1 MARHFRYKN
10 LFSSCLKVGPEPIFS
25 HLKNKIMLCY
35 NYNIIAPGQGHQRS
49 PLAVARS
56 DSNASK
62 RLDEPLQRP
71 GIVHVQ
77 HLLRFCSLPLVVLA
91 GGVALADESPVD
103 LPAVTVQAQAAQEGE
118 TSLHTPTTAGS
129 RLDLSALQTPAS
141 TSSLSGAEV
150 RERNNRSA
158 QDAVTRTPGIST
170 IGTPG
175 NGGTALSARGF
186 SGHASTMQLYDGT
199 RQYIGAGTVTF
210 PVDTWSVERIDV
222 LRGPASVLYGEGA
235 TGAVINVVP
244 KKPFAGEIRNQ
255 LRLGYGSDDRR
266 QAALDSGGSL
276 SEALSY
282 RFNLNQQASNGWV
295 DRGDSES
302 LALSAALRWDA
313 SDDLSFSLSHD
324 QGDQSPERYFGTPLV
339 DGKYRESIRD
349 RNYNV
354 ANADIRY
361 NDQITRL
368 VTDWRISDALSASNQ
383 LYYIKTQRYWRNAET
398 YRWQPGDLI
407 NRSSF
412 YEIKHT
418 QEQVGDRQSFTLDH
432 RLFGLDSRTVV
443 GVDYNRIHFAR
454 QHDFASSFSD
464 TVPLAGSGGGQYQS
478 NDPRGYGPRER
489 NLARQFSLFA
499 ENRTQL
505 TERLSLVTG
514 VRRDQVHIQRDDLL
528 SDSSVD
534 RSLSGGNWRAGLV
547 FALTPELSLYGQY
560 ATSTEGVNNLLTL
573 SPSQQQF
580 DLSEAKQSE
589 IGLKQMFWNGQG
601 EWTLA
606 AYHIVKKK
614 LLSRETPASPT
625 EQIGQQS
632 SDGLE
637 ATLELA
643 LGNGWQVSANAA
655 LVRAEYDD
663 FVEGG
668 GDRSGNRPSNVP
680 RRTANLW
687 LNKALGSGV
696 DVGMGAR
703 YVDARYADAANQI
716 EVPGYTVVDATIA
729 WQALPDVRLG
739 VELNNLFDRQY
750 ATTASSAGEQWY
762 LGAPRS
768 LFVTTDYS
776 F

>member
-1 MARHFRYKN
+1 M
-10 LFSSCLKVGPEPIFS
+10 
-25 HLKNKIMLCY
+25 
-35 NYNIIAPGQGHQRS
+35 
-49 PLAVARS
+49 
-56 DSNASK
+56 
-62 RLDEPLQRP
+62 
-71 GIVHVQ
+71 
-77 HLLRFCSLPLVVLA
+77 VLA
-91 GGVALADESPVD
+91 GGTALADESAVD

-118 TSLHTPTTAGS
+118 TRLHTATTAGS

-150 RERNNRSA
+150 RERNNRSV

-244 KKPFAGEIRNQ
+244 KKPFAGDIRNHM
-255 LRLGYGSDDRR
+255 RLGYGSDDRR

-313 SDDLSFSLSHD
+313 SDDLSFTLSHD
-324 QGDQSPERYFGTPLV
+324 HGDQSPERYLGTPLV
-339 DGKYRESIRD
+339 AGKYRESIRE

-368 VTDWRISDALSASNQ
+368 VTDWRISDVLSASNQ
-383 LYYIKTQRYWRNAET
+383 LYYIKTQRYWRNAEA
-398 YRWQPGDLI
+398 YRWQPGD
-407 NRSSF
+407 RVERGEF

-418 QEQVGDRQSFTLDH
+418 QEQVGDRQTFTLDH
-432 RLFGLDSRTVV
+432 TLFGLDSRTVV

-464 TVPLAGSGGGQYQS
+464 SVPLNGSGGGQYQS
-478 NDPRGYGPRER
+478 TDPLGYGPRER

-514 VRRDQVHIQRDDLL
+514 VRRDQVHLQRDNLIDG
-528 SDSSVD
+528 SSAD
-534 RSLSGGNWRAGLV
+534 RSLSGDNWRAGLV

-573 SPSQQQF
+573 NPTQQQF
-580 DLSEAKQSE
+580 DLSEARQSE
-589 IGLKQMFWNGQG
+589 IGLKQMFWGGQG

-614 LLSRETPASPT
+614 LLSRATPTSPT

-643 LGNGWQVSANAA
+643 LGNGWQVSANTAF
-655 LVRAEYDD
+655 VRAEYDD

-687 LNKALGSGV
+687 LNKALGSSV

-703 YVDARYADAANQI
+703 YVDARYADTANQI
-716 EVPGYTVVDATIA
+716 EVPGYTLVDATIA

-750 ATTASSAGEQWY
+750 ATTAGSAGEQWY

-768 LFVTTDYS
+768 LFVTVDYS

>member
-1 MARHFRYKN
+1 MAD
-10 LFSSCLKVGPEPIFS
+10 
-25 HLKNKIMLCY
+25 
-35 NYNIIAPGQGHQRS
+35 
-49 PLAVARS
+49 
-56 DSNASK
+56 DSA
-62 RLDEPLQRP
+62 
-71 GIVHVQ
+71 
-77 HLLRFCSLPLVVLA
+77 
-91 GGVALADESPVD
+91 VD
-103 LPAVTVQAQAAQEGE
+103 LPAVTVQAQASEEGE
-118 TSLHTPTTAGS
+118 TTLHTPTTAGS

-141 TSSLSGAEV
+141 STSLSGTTV
-150 RERNNRSA
+150 RERNNRSV

-186 SGHASTMQLYDGT
+186 TGHSATMQLYDGT
-199 RQYIGAGTVTF
+199 RQYVGAGTVTF
-210 PVDTWSVERIDV
+210 PVDTWSVARIDV

-244 KKPFAGEIRNQ
+244 KKPFAGEIQNH

-276 SEALSY
+276 SDALSY
-282 RFNLNQQASNGWV
+282 RFTLNQQASNGWV
-295 DRGDSES
+295 DRGDSDS
-302 LALSAALRWDA
+302 LALSAALRWNA
-313 SDDLSFSLSHD
+313 SDDLSFTLSHD
-324 QGDQSPERYFGTPLV
+324 QGEQSPERYLGTPLV
-339 DGKYRESIRD
+339 DGKFREGIRD

-368 VTDWRISDALSASNQ
+368 VTDWRISDVLSASNQ
-383 LYYIKTQRYWRNAET
+383 LYYIKTQRYWRNSEA
-398 YRWQPGDLI
+398 YRWQPGDTVE
-407 NRSSF
+407 RSEF
-412 YEIKHT
+412 YRIKHT
-418 QEQVGDRQSFTLDH
+418 QEQVGDRQTFTLEH
-432 RLFGLDSRTVV
+432 PLFGLDSRTVV

-464 TVPLAGSGGGQYQS
+464 SVPLAGSGGGQYQS
-478 NDPRGYGPRER
+478 TDPLGYGPRER

-514 VRRDQVHIQRDDLL
+514 VRRDQVHIDRSNLVDD
-528 SDSSVD
+528 SRVD
-534 RSLSGGNWRAGLV
+534 RSLTGDNWRAGLV

-560 ATSTEGVNNLLTL
+560 ATSTEGVSNLLTL
-573 SPSQQQF
+573 NPTQQQF
-580 DLSEAKQSE
+580 DLSEAKQTE
-589 IGLKQMFWNGQG
+589 IGLKQLFWGGQG

-606 AYHIVKKK
+606 AYHIVKNK
-614 LLSRETPASPT
+614 LLSRATPTAPT

-637 ATLELA
+637 ASLELA
-643 LGNGWQVSANAA
+643 LGRGWQVSANAA
-655 LVRAEYDD
+655 FVRAEYDD

-680 RRTANLW
+680 KRTANLW
-687 LNKALGSGV
+687 LNKDFGTGV
-696 DVGMGAR
+696 EAGIGAR
-703 YVDARYADAANQI
+703 YVDARYVNTANTA
-716 EVPGYTVVDATIA
+716 EVPGYTVVDANIA
-729 WQALPDVRLG
+729 WQVLSDVRLG
-739 VELNNLFDRQY
+739 LELNNLFDRQY
-750 ATTASSAGEQWY
+750 ATSASSDGEQWY

-768 LFVTTDYS
+768 LFVSADYR

>member
-1 MARHFRYKN
+1 MARYP
-10 LFSSCLKVGPEPIFS
+10 LFQTCAS
-25 HLKNKIMLCY
+25 
-35 NYNIIAPGQGHQRS
+35 
-49 PLAVARS
+49 LALLLA
-56 DSNASK
+56 ASAMA
-62 RLDEPLQRP
+62 
-71 GIVHVQ
+71 
-77 HLLRFCSLPLVVLA
+77 SA
-91 GGVALADESPVD
+91 SPVD
-103 LPAVTVQAQAAQEGE
+103 LPDVTVQAHAAEEGE
-118 TSLHTPTTAGS
+118 SDLHTPTTSGS
-129 RLDLSALQTPAS
+129 RLELSALQTPAS
-141 TSSLSGAEV
+141 TTSLSGAEV
-150 RERNNRSA
+150 RGRNNLTV
-158 QDAVTRTPGIST
+158 QDAVTRMPGISS

-186 SGHASTMQLYDGT
+186 TGHSATMQLYDGT
-199 RQYIGAGTVTF
+199 RQYVGAGTVTF
-210 PVDTWSVERIDV
+210 PVDTWSIARIDV

-255 LRLGYGSDDRR
+255 LRLGYGSDDRC

-313 SDDLSFSLSHD
+313 SDDLSFTLSHD
-324 QGDQSPERYFGTPLV
+324 YGDQSPERYFGTPLV
-339 DGKYRESIRD
+339 DGKYRERIRD

-368 VTDWRISDALSASNQ
+368 TTDWRINDALSASNQ
-383 LYYIKTQRYWRNAET
+383 LYYIKTQRYWRNSEA

-432 RLFGLDSRTVV
+432 SLFGLDSRTVV

-454 QHDFASSFSD
+454 QHDFDSSFSD

-547 FALTPELSLYGQY
+547 FALTPDLSLYGQY

-573 SPSQQQF
+573 CPSQQQF
-580 DLSEAKQSE
+580 DLSEARQSE
-589 IGLKQMFWNGQG
+589 IGLKQLFWNGQG

-643 LGNGWQVSANAA
+643 LGRGWQVSANAA
-655 LVRAEYDD
+655 FVRAEYDD
-663 FVEGG
+663 FVDGA

-716 EVPGYTVVDATIA
+716 EVPGYTLVDATIA

-739 VELNNLFDRQY
+739 LELNNLFDRQY

-768 LFVTTDYS
+768 LFVTADYR

>member
-1 MARHFRYKN
+1 M
-10 LFSSCLKVGPEPIFS
+10 
-25 HLKNKIMLCY
+25 
-35 NYNIIAPGQGHQRS
+35 
-49 PLAVARS
+49 
-56 DSNASK
+56 
-62 RLDEPLQRP
+62 
-71 GIVHVQ
+71 Q
-77 HLLRFCSLPLVVLA
+77 HLFRVCSLPLVVLA
-91 GGVALADESPVD
+91 GGTALADESAVD

-118 TSLHTPTTAGS
+118 TRLHTATTAGS

-150 RERNNRSA
+150 RERNNRSV

-244 KKPFAGEIRNQ
+244 KKPFAGDIRNHM
-255 LRLGYGSDDRR
+255 RLGYGSDDRR

-313 SDDLSFSLSHD
+313 SDDLSFTLSHD
-324 QGDQSPERYFGTPLV
+324 HGDQSPERYLGTPLV
-339 DGKYRESIRD
+339 AGKYRESIRE

-368 VTDWRISDALSASNQ
+368 VTDWRISDVLSASNQ
-383 LYYIKTQRYWRNAET
+383 LYYIKTQRYWRNAEA
-398 YRWQPGDLI
+398 YRWQPGD
-407 NRSSF
+407 RVERGEF

-418 QEQVGDRQSFTLDH
+418 QEQVGDRQTFTLDH
-432 RLFGLDSRTVV
+432 TLFGLDSRTVV

-464 TVPLAGSGGGQYQS
+464 SVPLNGSGGGQYQS
-478 NDPRGYGPRER
+478 TDPLGYGPRER

-514 VRRDQVHIQRDDLL
+514 VRRDQVHLQRDNLIDG
-528 SDSSVD
+528 SSAD
-534 RSLSGGNWRAGLV
+534 RSLSGDNWRAGLV

-573 SPSQQQF
+573 NPTQQQF
-580 DLSEAKQSE
+580 DLSEARQSE
-589 IGLKQMFWNGQG
+589 IGLKQMFWGGQG

-614 LLSRETPASPT
+614 LLSRATPTSPT

-643 LGNGWQVSANAA
+643 LGNGWQVSANTAF
-655 LVRAEYDD
+655 VRAEYDD

-687 LNKALGSGV
+687 LNKALGSSV

-703 YVDARYADAANQI
+703 YVDARYADTANQI
-716 EVPGYTVVDATIA
+716 EVPGYTLVDATIA

-750 ATTASSAGEQWY
+750 ATTAGSAGEQWY

-768 LFVTTDYS
+768 LFVTVDYS

>member
-1 MARHFRYKN
+1 MARHFRFN
-10 LFSSCLKVGPEPIFS
+10 DLFSQDFLRLPAGPGERLRNS
-25 HLKNKIMLCY
+25 IMLCY
-35 NYNIIAPGQGHQRS
+35 NNSITPFGSASSATTSAVEPVARVPAGPVSLRNPGRS
-49 PLAVARS
+49 AVSHSLLYCSVPLALAFAGLAVAS
-56 DSNASK
+56 ED
-62 RLDEPLQRP
+62 
-71 GIVHVQ
+71 
-77 HLLRFCSLPLVVLA
+77 
-91 GGVALADESPVD
+91 PVD
-103 LPAVTVQAQAAQEGE
+103 LPGLTIQAKAAEEGE
-118 TSLHTPTTAGS
+118 TDLSTPTSAGS
-129 RLDLSALQTPAS
+129 RLELSALQTPAS
-141 TSSLSGAEV
+141 TTSLSGAEV
-150 RERNNRSA
+150 RGRNNRSV
-158 QDAVTRTPGIST
+158 QDAVTRTPGISS

-186 SGHASTMQLYDGT
+186 SGHSATMQLYDGT
-199 RQYIGAGTVTF
+199 RQYVGAGTVTF
-210 PVDTWSVERIDV
+210 PVDTWSVQRIDV

-244 KKPFAGEIRNQ
+244 KKPFAGPIHNQ

-266 QAALDSGGSL
+266 QMALDSGGSL
-276 SEALSY
+276 SDALSY
-282 RFNLNQQASNGWV
+282 RFNVNQQASNGWV
-295 DRGDSES
+295 DRGDSKS
-302 LALSAALRWDA
+302 LAFSAALRWEA
-313 SDDLSFSLSHD
+313 SDELSFTLSHD
-324 QGDQSPERYFGTPLV
+324 HGDQDPERYFGTPLV
-339 DGKYRESIRD
+339 NGHYRESLREH
-349 RNYNV
+349 NYNV
-354 ANADIRY
+354 GDAEVRY

-368 VTDWRISDALSASNQ
+368 VTDWRINDALTASNQ
-383 LYYIKTQRYWRNAET
+383 LYYIKTQRYWRNAES
-398 YRWQPGDLI
+398 YRWQPGDVVL
-407 NRSSF
+407 RSDF

-432 RLFGLDSRTVV
+432 SLFGLDSRTVV

-464 TVPLAGSGGGQYQS
+464 SVPLAGSGGGRYQS
-478 NDPRGYGPRER
+478 DDPQGYGPRER

-505 TERLSLVTG
+505 SERLSLVTG

-528 SDSSVD
+528 GDSRVD

-547 FALTPELSLYGQY
+547 FALTPELSLYGQH

-580 DLSEAKQSE
+580 DLSRARQTEV
-589 IGLKQMFWNGQG
+589 GLKQAFWNGQG

-614 LLSRETPASPT
+614 LLSRETPSSPT
-625 EQIGQQS
+625 EQVGQQS
-632 SDGLE
+632 ADGLE
-637 ATLELA
+637 ASLELA
-643 LGNGWQVSANAA
+643 LGRGWQVSANAA
-655 LVRAEYDD
+655 FVRAEYDD

-668 GDRSGNRPSNVP
+668 GERSGNRPSNVP

-687 LNKALGSGV
+687 LNKALGHGL
-696 DVGMGAR
+696 DVGVGAR

-716 EVPGYTVVDATIA
+716 EVPGYTVVDANIA

-739 VELNNLFDRQY
+739 LELNNLFDCQY
-750 ATTASSAGEQWY
+750 ATTASSAGQQWY

-768 LFVTTDYS
+768 FFVTADYS

>member
-1 MARHFRYKN
+1 MARYP
-10 LFSSCLKVGPEPIFS
+10 LFQTSASFAL
-25 HLKNKIMLCY
+25 L
-35 NYNIIAPGQGHQRS
+35 
-49 PLAVARS
+49 LAA
-56 DSNASK
+56 A
-62 RLDEPLQRP
+62 
-71 GIVHVQ
+71 
-77 HLLRFCSLPLVVLA
+77 A
-91 GGVALADESPVD
+91 MADESPVD
-103 LPAVTVQAQAAQEGE
+103 LPAVTVQAQAVQEGE

-141 TSSLSGAEV
+141 TTSLSGAEV
-150 RERNNRSA
+150 RERNNRSV

-186 SGHASTMQLYDGT
+186 TGHSSTMQLYDGT

-244 KKPFAGEIRNQ
+244 KKPFAGEIRNH

-276 SEALSY
+276 NDGLSY
-282 RFNLNQQASNGWV
+282 RLNINQQASNGWV

-339 DGKYRESIRD
+339 DGKYRESIRE

-354 ANADIRY
+354 ANAEIRY

-368 VTDWRISDALSASNQ
+368 TTDWRISDALSASNQ

-432 RLFGLDSRTVV
+432 SLFGLDSRTVV

-464 TVPLAGSGGGQYQS
+464 TVPLAGSGGDQYQS

-528 SDSSVD
+528 SESSVD

-687 LNKALGSGV
+687 LNKALGQGV

-703 YVDARYADAANQI
+703 YVDARYADTANQI
-716 EVPGYTVVDATIA
+716 EVPGYTVVDANIA

-739 VELNNLFDRQY
+739 LELNNLFDRQY
-750 ATTASSAGEQWY
+750 ATTASSAGQQWY

-768 LFVTTDYS
+768 LFVTADYS

>member
-1 MARHFRYKN
+1 MARYP
-10 LFSSCLKVGPEPIFS
+10 LFQTSASFAL
-25 HLKNKIMLCY
+25 L
-35 NYNIIAPGQGHQRS
+35 
-49 PLAVARS
+49 LAA
-56 DSNASK
+56 A
-62 RLDEPLQRP
+62 
-71 GIVHVQ
+71 
-77 HLLRFCSLPLVVLA
+77 A
-91 GGVALADESPVD
+91 MADESPVD
-103 LPAVTVQAQAAQEGE
+103 LPAVTVQAQAVQEGE

-141 TSSLSGAEV
+141 TTSLSGAEV
-150 RERNNRSA
+150 RERNNRSV

-186 SGHASTMQLYDGT
+186 TGHSSTMQLYDGT

-244 KKPFAGEIRNQ
+244 KKPFAGEIRNH
-255 LRLGYGSDDRR
+255 LRVGYGSDDRR

-276 SEALSY
+276 NDGLSY
-282 RFNLNQQASNGWV
+282 RLNINQQASNGWV

-339 DGKYRESIRD
+339 DGKYRERIRE

-368 VTDWRISDALSASNQ
+368 STDWRINDALSASNQ

-432 RLFGLDSRTVV
+432 SLFGLDSRTVV

-505 TERLSLVTG
+505 SERLSLVTG

-528 SDSSVD
+528 SESSVD

-643 LGNGWQVSANAA
+643 LGHGWQVSANAA
-655 LVRAEYDD
+655 LVHAEYDD

-687 LNKALGSGV
+687 LNKALGQGV

-703 YVDARYADAANQI
+703 YVDARYADTANQI
-716 EVPGYTVVDATIA
+716 EVPGYTVVDANIA

-739 VELNNLFDRQY
+739 LELNNLFDRQY
-750 ATTASSAGEQWY
+750 ATTASSAGQQWY

-768 LFVTTDYS
+768 FFVTADYS

>member
-1 MARHFRYKN
+1 MARYP
-10 LFSSCLKVGPEPIFS
+10 LFQTSASFAL
-25 HLKNKIMLCY
+25 LLA
-35 NYNIIAPGQGHQRS
+35 AP
-49 PLAVARS
+49 AM
-56 DSNASK
+56 
-62 RLDEPLQRP
+62 
-71 GIVHVQ
+71 
-77 HLLRFCSLPLVVLA
+77 
-91 GGVALADESPVD
+91 ADESPVD

-118 TSLHTPTTAGS
+118 TNLHTPTTAGS

-141 TSSLSGAEV
+141 TTSLSGAEV
-150 RERNNRSA
+150 RERNNRSV

-186 SGHASTMQLYDGT
+186 TGHSSTMQLYDGT

-244 KKPFAGEIRNQ
+244 KKPFAGEIRNH
-255 LRLGYGSDDRR
+255 LRVGYGSDDRR

-276 SEALSY
+276 NDGLSY
-282 RFNLNQQASNGWV
+282 RLNINQQASNGWV

-339 DGKYRESIRD
+339 DGKYREGIRE

-368 VTDWRISDALSASNQ
+368 STDWRINDALSASNQ

-418 QEQVGDRQSFTLDH
+418 QEQVGDRQSFTLNH
-432 RLFGLDSRTVV
+432 SLFGLDSRTVV

-464 TVPLAGSGGGQYQS
+464 TVPLAGSGGDQYQS

-528 SDSSVD
+528 SESSVD

-643 LGNGWQVSANAA
+643 LGHGWQVSANAA

-687 LNKALGSGV
+687 LNKALGQGV

-703 YVDARYADAANQI
+703 YVDARYADTANQI
-716 EVPGYTVVDATIA
+716 EVPGYTVVDANIA

-739 VELNNLFDRQY
+739 LELNNLFDRQY
-750 ATTASSAGEQWY
+750 ATTASSAGQQWY

-768 LFVTTDYS
+768 LFVTADYS

>member
-1 MARHFRYKN
+1 MARYP
-10 LFSSCLKVGPEPIFS
+10 LFQPCALFA
-25 HLKNKIMLCY
+25 LL
-35 NYNIIAPGQGHQRS
+35 
-49 PLAVARS
+49 LA
-56 DSNASK
+56 ASAMA
-62 RLDEPLQRP
+62 
-71 GIVHVQ
+71 
-77 HLLRFCSLPLVVLA
+77 SA
-91 GGVALADESPVD
+91 SPVD
-103 LPAVTVQAQAAQEGE
+103 LPDVTVQAHVVEEGE
-118 TSLHTPTTAGS
+118 SDLHTPTTSGS
-129 RLDLSALQTPAS
+129 RLQLSALQTPAS

-150 RERNNRSA
+150 RGRNNLTV
-158 QDAVTRTPGIST
+158 QDAVTRTPGISS
-170 IGTPG
+170 IGSPG

-186 SGHASTMQLYDGT
+186 TGHAATMQLYDGT
-199 RQYIGAGTVTF
+199 RQYVGAGTVTF
-210 PVDTWSVERIDV
+210 PVDTWSVARIDV

-244 KKPFAGEIRNQ
+244 KKPFAGDIRNQ
-255 LRLGYGSDDRR
+255 LYLGYGSDDRR

-276 SEALSY
+276 SDDLSY
-282 RFNLNQQASNGWV
+282 RFNINQLASNGWV
-295 DRGDSES
+295 DRGDSDS

-313 SDDLSFSLSHD
+313 HDDLSFTLSHD
-324 QGDQSPERYFGTPLV
+324 QGEQSPMRYLGTPLV
-339 DGKYRESIRD
+339 AGKYRESIRE

-368 VTDWRISDALSASNQ
+368 VSDWRINDALSASNQ
-383 LYYIKTQRYWRNAET
+383 LYYIKTQRYWRNAEA
-398 YRWQPGDLI
+398 YRWQPGDTVE
-407 NRSSF
+407 RSEF
-412 YEIKHT
+412 YRIKHT
-418 QEQVGDRQSFTLDH
+418 QEQVGDRQTFTLDH
-432 RLFGLDSRTVV
+432 ALFGLDSRTVV

-464 TVPLAGSGGGQYQS
+464 SVPLAGSGGGQYQS
-478 NDPRGYGPRER
+478 TDPLGYGPRER

-528 SDSSVD
+528 SDSSAD
-534 RSLSGGNWRAGLV
+534 RSLSGDNWRAGLV
-547 FALTPELSLYGQY
+547 FALTPELSLYGHY

-573 SPSQQQF
+573 NPTQQQF

-589 IGLKQMFWNGQG
+589 IGLKQMFWGGHG

-614 LLSRETPASPT
+614 LLSRATPTSPT

-643 LGNGWQVSANAA
+643 LGRGWQVSANAA

-663 FVEGG
+663 FIEGG
-668 GDRSGNRPSNVP
+668 GDRSGNRPTDVP
-680 RRTANLW
+680 KRTANLW
-687 LNKALGSGV
+687 LNKALGGGV
-696 DVGMGAR
+696 DAGIGAR
-703 YVDARYADAANQI
+703 YVDARYADTANTAK
-716 EVPGYTVVDATIA
+716 VPGYTVVDANVA

-739 VELNNLFDRQY
+739 LELNNLFDRQY
-750 ATTASSAGEQWY
+750 ATSANSDGEQWY

-768 LFVTTDYS
+768 FFVTADYS

>member
-1 MARHFRYKN
+1 MARYP
-10 LFSSCLKVGPEPIFS
+10 LFQTSASFAL
-25 HLKNKIMLCY
+25 LLA
-35 NYNIIAPGQGHQRS
+35 AP
-49 PLAVARS
+49 AM
-56 DSNASK
+56 
-62 RLDEPLQRP
+62 
-71 GIVHVQ
+71 
-77 HLLRFCSLPLVVLA
+77 
-91 GGVALADESPVD
+91 ADESPVD

-141 TSSLSGAEV
+141 TTSLSGAEV
-150 RERNNRSA
+150 RERNNRSV

-186 SGHASTMQLYDGT
+186 TGHSSTMQLYDGT

-210 PVDTWSVERIDV
+210 PVDIWSVERIDV

-244 KKPFAGEIRNQ
+244 KKPFAGEIRNH

-276 SEALSY
+276 NDGLSY
-282 RFNLNQQASNGWV
+282 RLNINQQASNGWV

-339 DGKYRESIRD
+339 DGKYRESIRE

-368 VTDWRISDALSASNQ
+368 STDWRINDALSSSNQ

-432 RLFGLDSRTVV
+432 SLFGLDSRTVV

-528 SDSSVD
+528 SESSVD

-547 FALTPELSLYGQY
+547 FAVTPELSLYGQY

-643 LGNGWQVSANAA
+643 LGHGWQVSANAA

-687 LNKALGSGV
+687 LNKALGQGV

-703 YVDARYADAANQI
+703 YVDARYADTANQI
-716 EVPGYTVVDATIA
+716 EVPGYTVVDANIA

-739 VELNNLFDRQY
+739 LELNNLFDRQY
-750 ATTASSAGEQWY
+750 ATTASSAGQQWY

-768 LFVTTDYS
+768 LFVTADYS

>member
-1 MARHFRYKN
+1 M
-10 LFSSCLKVGPEPIFS
+10 
-25 HLKNKIMLCY
+25 
-35 NYNIIAPGQGHQRS
+35 
-49 PLAVARS
+49 
-56 DSNASK
+56 
-62 RLDEPLQRP
+62 
-71 GIVHVQ
+71 
-77 HLLRFCSLPLVVLA
+77 RFCSLPLALLA
-91 GGVALADESPVD
+91 GGTAMADDSAVD
-103 LPAVTVQAQAAQEGE
+103 LPAVTVQAQASEEGE
-118 TSLHTPTTAGS
+118 TTLHTPTTAGS

-141 TSSLSGAEV
+141 STSLSGTTV
-150 RERNNRSA
+150 RERNNRSV

-186 SGHASTMQLYDGT
+186 TGHSATMQLYDGT
-199 RQYIGAGTVTF
+199 RQYVGAGTVTF
-210 PVDTWSVERIDV
+210 PVDTWSVARIDV

-244 KKPFAGEIRNQ
+244 KKPFAGEIQNH

-276 SEALSY
+276 SDALSY

-295 DRGDSES
+295 DRGDSDS

-313 SDDLSFSLSHD
+313 SDDMSFTLSHD
-324 QGDQSPERYFGTPLV
+324 QGEQSPERYLGTPLV
-339 DGKYRESIRD
+339 DGKFREGIRD

-368 VTDWRISDALSASNQ
+368 VTDWRISDVLSASNQ
-383 LYYIKTQRYWRNAET
+383 LYYIKTQRYWRNSEA
-398 YRWQPGDLI
+398 YRWQPGDTVE
-407 NRSSF
+407 RSEF
-412 YEIKHT
+412 YRIKHT
-418 QEQVGDRQSFTLDH
+418 QEQVGDRQTFTLEH
-432 RLFGLDSRTVV
+432 PLFGLDSRTVV

-464 TVPLAGSGGGQYQS
+464 SVPLAGSGGGQYQS
-478 NDPRGYGPRER
+478 TDPLGYGPRER

-514 VRRDQVHIQRDDLL
+514 VRRDQVHIDRSNLVDD
-528 SDSSVD
+528 SRVD
-534 RSLSGGNWRAGLV
+534 RSLTGDNWRAGLV

-560 ATSTEGVNNLLTL
+560 ATSTEGVSNLLTL
-573 SPSQQQF
+573 NPTQQQF
-580 DLSEAKQSE
+580 DLSEAKQTE
-589 IGLKQMFWNGQG
+589 IGLKQLFWGGQG

-606 AYHIVKKK
+606 AYHIVKNK
-614 LLSRETPASPT
+614 LLSRATPTAPT

-637 ATLELA
+637 ASLELA
-643 LGNGWQVSANAA
+643 LGRGWQVSANAA
-655 LVRAEYDD
+655 FVRAEYDD

-680 RRTANLW
+680 KRTANLW
-687 LNKALGSGV
+687 LNKDFGRGV
-696 DVGMGAR
+696 EAGIGAR
-703 YVDARYADAANQI
+703 YVDARYVNTANTA
-716 EVPGYTVVDATIA
+716 EVPGYTVVDANIA
-729 WQALPDVRLG
+729 WQVLSDVRLG
-739 VELNNLFDRQY
+739 LELNNLFDRQY
-750 ATTASSAGEQWY
+750 ATSASSDGEQWY

-768 LFVTTDYS
+768 LFVSADYR

>member
-10 LFSSCLKVGPEPIFS
+10 LSSACLNEGREPVS
-25 HLKNKIMLCY
+25 GYLRKTIMLCY
-35 NYNIIAPGQGHQRS
+35 NNNIIASGTNCEASRLTAFNAYTRSLERPDDSPGRS
-49 PLAVARS
+49 
-56 DSNASK
+56 
-62 RLDEPLQRP
+62 
-71 GIVHVQ
+71 GITHVQ
-77 HLLRFCSLPLVVLA
+77 HLLRLCSLPFALLV
-91 GGVALADESPVD
+91 GGVAMASESHVD
-103 LPAVTVQAQAAQEGE
+103 LPAVTVQAHAAEEGE
-118 TSLHTPTTAGS
+118 SDLHTPTTSGS
-129 RLDLSALQTPAS
+129 RLELSALQTPAS

-150 RERNNRSA
+150 RGRNNLTV
-158 QDAVTRTPGIST
+158 QEAVTRTPGISS
-170 IGTPG
+170 IGSPG

-186 SGHASTMQLYDGT
+186 TGHSATMQLYDGT
-199 RQYIGAGTVTF
+199 RQYVGAGTVTF
-210 PVDTWSVERIDV
+210 PVDTWSVARIDV

-276 SEALSY
+276 SDELSY
-282 RFNLNQQASNGWV
+282 RFNINQQASNGWV
-295 DRGDSES
+295 DRGDSDS
-302 LALSAALRWDA
+302 VALSAALRWDA
-313 SDDLSFSLSHD
+313 HDDLSFTLSHD
-324 QGDQSPERYFGTPLV
+324 HGDQSPERYLGTPLV
-339 DGKYRESIRD
+339 AGKYRESIRE

-368 VTDWRISDALSASNQ
+368 VSDWRINDTLSASNQ
-383 LYYIKTQRYWRNAET
+383 LYYIKTQRYWRNAEA
-398 YRWQPGDLI
+398 YRWQPGD
-407 NRSSF
+407 RVERGEF

-418 QEQVGDRQSFTLDH
+418 QEQVGDRQTFTLDH
-432 RLFGLDSRTVV
+432 TLFGLDSRTVI

-464 TVPLAGSGGGQYQS
+464 SVPLAGSGGGQYQS
-478 NDPRGYGPRER
+478 TDPLGYGPRER

-514 VRRDQVHIQRDDLL
+514 VRRDQVHLQRDNLIDG
-528 SDSSVD
+528 SSAD
-534 RSLSGGNWRAGLV
+534 RSLSGDNWRAGLV
-547 FALTPELSLYGQY
+547 VALTPELSLYGQY

-573 SPSQQQF
+573 NPTQQQF
-580 DLSEAKQSE
+580 DLSEARQSE
-589 IGLKQMFWNGQG
+589 IGLKQMFWGGQG

-614 LLSRETPASPT
+614 LLSRATPTSPT

-643 LGNGWQVSANAA
+643 LGWGWQVSANAA

-663 FVEGG
+663 FIECG
-668 GDRSGNRPSNVP
+668 GDRSGNRPTNVP

-687 LNKALGSGV
+687 LNKALGGGV
-696 DVGMGAR
+696 DAGIGAR
-703 YVDARYADAANQI
+703 YVDARYADTANTAKA
-716 EVPGYTVVDATIA
+716 PGYTVVDANIA

-739 VELNNLFDRQY
+739 LELNNLFDRQY
-750 ATTASSAGEQWY
+750 ATTASSDGEQWY

-768 LFVTTDYS
+768 FFVTADYS

>member
-1 MARHFRYKN
+1 MARYP
-10 LFSSCLKVGPEPIFS
+10 LFQTSASFAL
-25 HLKNKIMLCY
+25 LLA
-35 NYNIIAPGQGHQRS
+35 AP
-49 PLAVARS
+49 AM
-56 DSNASK
+56 
-62 RLDEPLQRP
+62 
-71 GIVHVQ
+71 
-77 HLLRFCSLPLVVLA
+77 
-91 GGVALADESPVD
+91 ADESPVD
-103 LPAVTVQAQAAQEGE
+103 LPAVTVQAQVAQEGE

-141 TSSLSGAEV
+141 TTSLSGAEV
-150 RERNNRSA
+150 RERNNRSV

-186 SGHASTMQLYDGT
+186 TGHSSTMQLYDGT

-244 KKPFAGEIRNQ
+244 KKPFAGEIRNH

-276 SEALSY
+276 NDGLSY
-282 RFNLNQQASNGWV
+282 RLNINQQASNGWV

-313 SDDLSFSLSHD
+313 SDDLSFTLFHE

-368 VTDWRISDALSASNQ
+368 STDWRINDALSASNQ

-432 RLFGLDSRTVV
+432 SLFGLDSRTVV

-505 TERLSLVTG
+505 SERLSLVTG

-528 SDSSVD
+528 SESSVD

-643 LGNGWQVSANAA
+643 LGQGWQVSANAA

-703 YVDARYADAANQI
+703 YVDARYADTANQI
-716 EVPGYTVVDATIA
+716 EVPGYTVVDANIA

-739 VELNNLFDRQY
+739 LELNNLFDRQY

-768 LFVTTDYS
+768 FFVTADYS